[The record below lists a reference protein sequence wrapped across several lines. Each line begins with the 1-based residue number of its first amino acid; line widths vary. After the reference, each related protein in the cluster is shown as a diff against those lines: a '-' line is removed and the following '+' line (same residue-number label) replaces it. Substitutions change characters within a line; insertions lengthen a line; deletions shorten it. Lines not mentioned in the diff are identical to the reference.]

1 MKIFVDILFLCVFGM
16 LVIGMIHIKT
26 NEQSISIC
34 KSFVMNIWT
43 VICIGA
49 VWAFVMNFFHIPI
62 MLSTMTG
69 AYSISALVVWGYI
82 FTGKKKRNQSLIFVW
97 NDFFS
102 VVFPFLYSVIST

>member
-1 MKIFVDILFLCVFGM
+1 M

-82 FTGKKKRNQSLIFVW
+82 FTGKRKGIKASFLFGMISLVLYFVW
-97 NDFFS
+97 LFGQ
-102 VVFPFLYSVIST
+102 LYF

>member
-43 VICIGA
+43 VICIGRSLG
-49 VWAFVMNFFHIPI
+49 VCNEFFP
-62 MLSTMTG
+62 
-69 AYSISALVVWGYI
+69 YSDYA
-82 FTGKKKRNQSLIFVW
+82 
-97 NDFFS
+97 
-102 VVFPFLYSVIST
+102 

>member
-82 FTGKKKRNQSLIFVW
+82 FKIGRAHV
-97 NDFFS
+97 
-102 VVFPFLYSVIST
+102 